1 MTTSIKRLANIDIIK
16 FLSIIIMV
24 IDHMILVL
32 VNEQLNIP
40 QSLFFAYVP
49 LCQMG
54 FLFSSG
60 YLMAL
65 SFNKEKF
72 NKYIFRI
79 ALFVLL
85 FLLMTFLTNEKIF
98 TAGSILLNFAISI
111 AISLFF
117 LYRNKLKDLIV
128 FTALLFGLDIIWQI
142 LMYFDISTLNNI
154 MSNYPYP
161 INSFSLYFFVGI
173 ILFSYRDKVGVF
185 FKTKFAKWITVILLA
200 IYSYIFY
207 IGIYVNDYSY
217 YLHLPVLL
225 LSSMFI
231 GLYYFYLWENT
242 KLPKVIHLV
251 IIKIADALLYIYVI
265 HYIILF
271 RWLINYNLNWWQL
284 SIIIILIIVFSVSL
298 QNFVNY
304 VRKTLFKSSLKI

>member
-1 MTTSIKRLANIDIIK
+1 MKRLVNIDIIK
-16 FLSIIIMV
+16 FLSIIVMV

-32 VNEQLNIP
+32 AKGQLNIP

-65 SFNKEKF
+65 SFNKKKF
-72 NKYIFRI
+72 NKYVFRI

-85 FLLMTFLTNEKIF
+85 FLLMTFLTNEKIIS
-98 TAGSILLNFAISI
+98 AGSILLNFAVSI

-142 LMYFDISTLNNI
+142 LMYYDISALNNI

-173 ILFSYRDKVGVF
+173 ILFYYKDKVGVF
-185 FKTKFAKWITVILLA
+185 FKTKLAKWASITLLVL
-200 IYSYIFY
+200 YSYIFY

-217 YLHLPVLL
+217 YQHLPVLL
-225 LSSMFI
+225 LASMFI
-231 GLYYFYLWENT
+231 GLYFFYHWENT
-242 KLPKVIHLV
+242 KLPQAIHLV
-251 IIKIADALLYIYVI
+251 IINIADALLYIYVI

-271 RWLINYNLNWWQL
+271 RWLTNYNLNWWQL
-284 SIIIILIIVFSVSL
+284 SIIIIFIIVFSIGL

-304 VRKTLFKSSLKI
+304 IRKALFKSSVKI